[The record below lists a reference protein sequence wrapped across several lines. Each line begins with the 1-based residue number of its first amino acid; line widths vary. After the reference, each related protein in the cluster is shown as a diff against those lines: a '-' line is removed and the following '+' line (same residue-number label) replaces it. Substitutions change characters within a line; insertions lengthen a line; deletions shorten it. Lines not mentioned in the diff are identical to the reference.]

1 MPALFYS
8 YHQLGM
14 IPAPTFWTARLVFA
28 GVDAGKD
35 DLEAIKLLYADP
47 KTQAYGSGMVP
58 A

>member
-1 MPALFYS
+1 
-8 YHQLGM
+8 M

-47 KTQAYGSGMVP
+47 MTQAYGSGMVP